1 MNDQEIAERLKRDDE
16 YWTGP
21 RFLGLLGVTLSIAF
35 AVIYFISSVRSG
47 DYSWHPFANDPEAD
61 LAPSTW

>member
-35 AVIYFISSVRSG
+35 TVIYIISSIRTG
-47 DYSWHPFANDPEAD
+47 DYTWQPLANNPAD
-61 LAPSTW
+61 VAPSDW